1 MDAVIVEQLRPVDA
15 RAVPVDQRRVAISVH
30 AVGDH
35 SIVRLLPAPWHLDVH
50 ENHDAPVRERLHHR
64 VELLRGEGAV
74 IADVDN
80 DRIAQRLRVSSL
92 LQDVQRRLCLP
103 PDRSIDV
110 RAGNGGG
117 ERLRRAHHDRIA
129 DHGNGNVRGVPVD
142 LRRTVSRPS
151 RRRSRWHR
159 DHRTLIGGRADRD
172 SRRCATERLPARRR
186 DDADRLHRKVL
197 GRRRR
202 L

>member
-1 MDAVIVEQLRPVDA
+1 MNAVVVEQLWPVYA
-15 RAVPVDQRRVAISVH
+15 RAVPVDQRRVAIPVH
-30 AVGDH
+30 AIGDH

-64 VELLRGEGAV
+64 VELLRGKGPV

-92 LQDVQRRLCLP
+92 LQNVQRRLCLP
-103 PDRSIDV
+103 PDRSIDI
-110 RAGNGGG
+110 RAGNGGAK
-117 ERLRRAHHDRIA
+117 RLRGAHHHRIA

-142 LRRTVSRPS
+142 LRRTVGRPS
-151 RRRSRWHR
+151 RRRSRWNGDR
-159 DHRTLIGGRADRD
+159 RALIGGRADRYG
-172 SRRCATERLPARRR
+172 SRRATERLPARRR

-197 GRRRR
+197 GRGRR